1 MKKYTSREIAKW
13 FINRAK
19 IDVENG
25 GDYLTQLKLQ
35 KLMYYAK
42 GFYYVFKNEP
52 LFSSKISAQKF
63 GPVVNDLNNELK
75 PYDKNPIPNAFK
87 NEKDI
92 GDDVVKNILEFVY
105 KKVAKFS
112 AVTLVEYTHMEAP
125 WRDTPPHK
133 IIKDELISKFFRWQ
147 YLENLDKNP
156 FGISS
161 SEMYELITTN
171 NLIEHR
177 EAFVKLAQ

>member
-1 MKKYTSREIAKW
+1 MKKYTSKEIAKW

-19 IDVENG
+19 IDAKNG

-42 GFYYVFKNEP
+42 GFYYDFKNEP
-52 LFSSKISAQKF
+52 LFSSEISAQKF
-63 GPVVNDLNNELK
+63 GPVVNDLIKDLK
-75 PYDKNPIPNAFK
+75 PYDKNPIQNAFT

-92 GDDVVKNILEFVY
+92 SDDVVKNILEFVY
-105 KKVAKFS
+105 RKVARFS
-112 AVTLVEYTHMEAP
+112 AFTLVQYTHMETP
-125 WRDTPPHK
+125 WKDTPSHK
-133 IIKDELISKFFRWQ
+133 IIKDELISKYFRRQ
-147 YLENLDKNP
+147 YLEDLDKNP

-171 NLIEHR
+171 NLIEHK